1 MYETF
6 FGLQKRPFV
15 SVPRTDLYFPGKV
28 VEGARLT
35 LERCIQR
42 AEGPCLLIGP
52 AGTGKTLLCHLL
64 AEKFQDAME
73 VSLLSGGGVTTRR
86 GLLQAILFALKQ
98 PYRGMDEGELRLA
111 LIDYLT
117 LGERRASGILLL
129 VDEAH
134 TLPLRLLEEVRTL
147 TNLVVGGQPCV
158 HLVLSGA
165 PVLEERLG
173 SPRLESFSQRLA
185 ARCYLE
191 AFNRAE
197 TQDYVHAALRG
208 VGGTE
213 RLFPADACDAVAQS
227 TNGVPRLIN
236 QLCDHALLLACAAG
250 RHELTAACVQ
260 EAWAD
265 LQQLPAPSHESSA
278 GESGGVIEFGQ
289 LDDEP
294 ERSGEVSAEEPSG
307 ADRVSGGEDNLE
319 GTDGP
324 SPEPIERLERIEQ
337 ALDALEEDFQPAGSI
352 GPEVEIVFDEPNP
365 FTEEYQEE
373 EVVVDR
379 YSPSGNLP
387 PRTAEPSRA
396 ASSASIPPAR
406 DAISSNRAPAA
417 QPTYSLGNVF
427 CTPMPEIQ
435 PSTSYVPP
443 APSEVKPATPTMR
456 KGPPSDWDRES
467 PTVPLHRREPDV
479 DADDSDMIIV
489 EDGYEEAGAPFVRPL
504 GTVRKQEYRQLFA
517 QLRRG

>member
-1 MYETF
+1 MYEGF

-15 SVPRTDLYFPGKV
+15 SVPRTDLYFAGKV
-28 VEGARLT
+28 VESARLT
-35 LERCIQR
+35 LTRCIQR

-52 AGTGKTLLCHLL
+52 AGCGKTLLCHLL
-64 AEKFQDAME
+64 AEQFRDEME

-86 GLLQAILFALKQ
+86 GLLQATLFALKQ
-98 PYRGMDEGELRLA
+98 PYRGMDEGELRLS

-117 LGERRASGILLL
+117 LDDRCPHGTLLL

-134 TLPLRLLEEVRTL
+134 TLPLRLLEEVRTF
-147 TNLVVGGQPCV
+147 TNLVVDGQPCV
-158 HLVLSGA
+158 HLVLTGA

-191 AFNRAE
+191 AFNRTE
-197 TQDYVHAALRG
+197 TQEYVHAALRG
-208 VGGTE
+208 AGGAE
-213 RLFPADACDAVAQS
+213 QIFPAEACDAVARA

-250 RHELTAACVQ
+250 RREVAAACID
-260 EAWAD
+260 EAWSD
-265 LQQLPAPSHESSA
+265 LQQLPTPSHESPA
-278 GESGGVIEFGQ
+278 GGPEGVIEFGQ

-294 ERSGEVSAEEPSG
+294 ERSGEVSATEPSG
-307 ADRVSGGEDNLE
+307 ADRASGVGGIPG
-319 GTDGP
+319 GTEALP
-324 SPEPIERLERIEQ
+324 PEPIERLERIEQ

-352 GPEVEIVFDEPNP
+352 GPEVDIVFDEPNP

-373 EVVVDR
+373 EVIVDR
-379 YSPSGNLP
+379 YSPGGSLP
-387 PRTAEPSRA
+387 PRTAGPGRA
-396 ASSASIPPAR
+396 ASSASVPPR
-406 DAISSNRAPAA
+406 DAISQNGTSAP
-417 QPTYSLGNVF
+417 QQTFSVENVY

-435 PSTSYVPP
+435 AVASYVPP
-443 APSEVKPATPTMR
+443 AASEVKPAAPTGR
-456 KGPPSDWDRES
+456 KGPASDWDRES
-467 PTVPLHRREPDV
+467 PTVPLHRREPET
-479 DADDSDMIIV
+479 DADDSDLIVV
-489 EDGYEEAGAPFVRPL
+489 EDGYEEVGSPFARPM

>member
-1 MYETF
+1 MYEGF
-6 FGLQKRPFV
+6 FGLQQRPFV

-28 VEGARLT
+28 VESARLT
-35 LERCIQR
+35 LVRCIQR
-42 AEGPCLLIGP
+42 AEGPCLVIGP
-52 AGTGKTLLCHLL
+52 AGCGKTLLCHLL
-64 AEKFQDAME
+64 AQQFQDDMK

-98 PYRGMDEGELRLA
+98 PYRGMDEGELRLS

-117 LGERRASGILLL
+117 LGDRCPPGTLLL

-147 TNLVVGGQPCV
+147 TNLVVDGQPCV

-191 AFNRAE
+191 AFNRTE
-197 TQDYVHAALRG
+197 TQEYVRAALRG
-208 VGGTE
+208 MGGAE
-213 RLFPADACDAVAQS
+213 QIFPAEACEAVAQA

-250 RHELTAACVQ
+250 RREVTAACVQ
-260 EAWAD
+260 EAWSD
-265 LQQLPAPSHESSA
+265 LQQLPAPSHESPA
-278 GESGGVIEFGQ
+278 GEPGGVIEFGQ

-294 ERSGEVSAEEPSG
+294 ERSGEVSSTEPSG
-307 ADRVSGGEDNLE
+307 ADCVSGGSDIPG
-319 GTDGP
+319 GTEAL

-352 GPEVEIVFDEPNP
+352 GPEVDIVFDEPNP

-373 EVVVDR
+373 EVIVDR
-379 YSPSGNLP
+379 YSPGGNVP
-387 PRTAEPSRA
+387 PRTAGPSRA
-396 ASSASIPPAR
+396 APSASVPPAR
-406 DAISSNRAPAA
+406 DAVSQNKASAP
-417 QPTYSLGNVF
+417 QQTFSVESVY

-435 PSTSYVPP
+435 PATTYVPP
-443 APSEVKPATPTMR
+443 AASEVKPAAPTVR
-456 KGPPSDWDRES
+456 RGPASDWDRES
-467 PTVPLHRREPDV
+467 PTVPLHRREPEA
-479 DADDSDMIIV
+479 DADDSDLIIV
-489 EDGYEEAGAPFVRPL
+489 EDGYEEVGSPFVRPM